1 MDQGKAKTSLIK
13 KNEKRLRNSQAFFL
27 VVLITYSPNSRV
39 RSRARSIPAIVAA

>member
-1 MDQGKAKTSLIK
+1 MDQGKAKTSLI

>member
-13 KNEKRLRNSQAFFL
+13 NEQRLRISQAFFL